1 MLWTRLNML
10 SVCIT
15 IAMALGVEP
24 SQAYSL
30 NPVTL
35 AEELQKKLNEK
46 NFLPTT
52 EYYVAQKWL
61 RTNGKMATPQLGI
74 KLLQLGYQEN
84 IKSSPLT
91 EGQYHQ
97 LPPEECQK
105 FNEETES
112 VTDCWLIRE
121 WDLLKLNFENQ
132 TLIVT
137 QNLDPDHIHILKIL
151 DYDTKTQL
159 TAWPL
164 KPQLFA
170 QTVGSQPIMQKKR
183 QLHEMPAACL
193 QAVLAIEDTAF
204 LEHGGVSVTGTLR
217 ALVKNLTSGRKA
229 QGGST
234 ITQQLVKNYFLTPER
249 TYKRKFQE
257 MILSVLLESQF
268 TKDQILETYLN
279 IIYMAQNGAYQV
291 IGFPA
296 ASEFYFGEPIE
307 KLKID
312 QCALLAAV
320 LNGPGVFSPFRN
332 PEKALARRNRVLDK
346 MKEQGFITQNQHDIA
361 LVASLP
367 TKMPAQATE
376 TSPYFIDAARAELI
390 ANDVSL
396 ENKKVLLTL
405 DLDSQSAA
413 QNALQKHLNFLESDN
428 KAVKKIKETQ
438 KKNLEG
444 IVLTSDSTGR
454 ILAAVGGR
462 NFRQSQYN
470 RVIKSQRQI
479 GSLIKPFVYLTAI
492 DKLKLN
498 PLSII
503 QDEKL
508 NIKIANKT
516 WSPENYDRKFL
527 GDLPLYY
534 ALKMSLNAATTK
546 LAMEMGIPALIDT
559 LKKFGITKEFE
570 PHPSLSLGAMEL
582 SPLEMLGPYLQLS
595 QMGKPVKLTFV
606 EFIWSRDN
614 VQFIFEP
621 SAQKENE
628 ISESDVALILGIMKQ
643 TLISGTAQSA
653 KYHQLTGNWAG
664 KTGTT
669 SDNRDAWFIGMN
681 ALESTLTWVGY
692 DDNTNSKLT
701 GSSGA
706 VPVWINYTK
715 WASNQWNM
723 TDFHWPNT
731 VEKRLITQD
740 ELLKLN
746 FALEKEA
753 SFELLFKKSFFD

>member
-1 MLWTRLNML
+1 MLWTRLNLL

-35 AEELQKKLNEK
+35 AEELKQKLNEK

-61 RTNGKMATPQLGI
+61 RINGRIATSSLGDQL
-74 KLLQLGYQEN
+74 LTQGYQEN
-84 IKSSPLT
+84 LTSGPIT
-91 EGQYHQ
+91 EGQFRK
-97 LPPEECQK
+97 LSTEDCQK
-105 FNEETES
+105 LNPELEIS
-112 VTDCWLIRE
+112 VDCWQIHE
-121 WDLLKLNFENQ
+121 WDLLKLNINNQ
-132 TLIVT
+132 VYIVT
-137 QNLDPDHIHILKIL
+137 QSLDSDSAHILKIL
-151 DYDTKTQL
+151 DHESKKQL

-183 QLHEMPAACL
+183 QLHEMPAACM

-217 ALVKNLTSGRKA
+217 ALLKNLTSGRKA

-257 MILSVLLESQF
+257 IVLSVLLESQF

-332 PEKALARRNRVLDK
+332 PDKALSRRNRVLEK
-346 MKEQGFITQNQHDIA
+346 MREQGFITQNQLNSS
-361 LVASLP
+361 LVAPLP
-367 TKMPAQATE
+367 TKIPAQATE
-376 TSPYFIDAARAELI
+376 TSPYFIDAARTELV
-390 ANDVSL
+390 ANDVNL

-413 QNALQKHLNFLESDN
+413 QNALQSHLNFLELEN
-428 KAVKKIKETQ
+428 KRIKDIKTKQ
-438 KKNLEG
+438 KKSLEG
-444 IVLTSDSTGR
+444 ILLTSDSTGR
-454 ILAAVGGR
+454 IMAAVGGR
-462 NFRQSQYN
+462 NFKQSQYN

-479 GSLIKPFVYLTAI
+479 GSLIKPFVYLTAVK
-492 DKLKLN
+492 KLKLN
-498 PLSII
+498 PLSLI

-516 WSPENYDRKFL
+516 WSPENYDRQFL
-527 GDLPLYY
+527 GEVPFYY
-534 ALKMSLNAATTK
+534 ALKMSLNAATAK
-546 LAMEMGIPALIDT
+546 LAMQIEIPTLIDT
-559 LKKFGITKEFE
+559 LKSFGITKDLE
-570 PHPSLSLGAMEL
+570 PHPSLSLGALEL

-595 QMGKPVKLTFV
+595 QMGRPVKLTFI
-606 EFIWSRDN
+606 ESIWSKDN
-614 VQFIFEP
+614 VQFIFE
-621 SAQKENE
+621 SNEQTENE

-643 TLISGTAQSA
+643 TLISGTAQAA
-653 KYHQLTGNWAG
+653 KFNQLTGYWAG

-669 SDNRDAWFIGMN
+669 SDNRDAWFIGMS
-681 ALESTLTWVGY
+681 AFESTLTWVGY

-715 WASNQWNM
+715 QAARNWNLI
-723 TDFHWPNT
+723 DFKWPDS
-731 VEKRLITQD
+731 VEKRIVTQD
-740 ELLKLN
+740 QLTKLN
-746 FALEKEA
+746 FNLEKE
-753 SFELLFKKSFFD
+753 SSMELLFKKSFFD

>member
-61 RTNGKMATPQLGI
+61 RRGGKLEIQQLGT

-84 IKSSPLT
+84 LKSTALP
-91 EGQYHQ
+91 EGQYR
-97 LPPEECQK
+97 LLTSDECK
-105 FNEETES
+105 TFIENTERPME
-112 VTDCWLIRE
+112 CWLIRE
-121 WDLLKLNFENQ
+121 WDLLKLNLGNQ
-132 TLIVT
+132 VLIVT
-137 QNLDPDHIHILKIL
+137 ENLDADHIHIQKIFK
-151 DYDTKTQL
+151 YDTKESL

-204 LEHGGVSVTGTLR
+204 LEHGGVSITGTLR
-217 ALVKNLTSGRKA
+217 ALIKNLTSGRKA

-234 ITQQLVKNYFLTPER
+234 ITQQLVKNYFLTSER

-257 MILSVLLESQF
+257 IILSVLLESQF

-279 IIYMAQNGAYQV
+279 IIYMAQNGSYQV
-291 IGFPA
+291 IGYPA

-332 PEKALARRNRVLDK
+332 PDKALARRNRVLEK
-346 MKEQGFITQNQHDIA
+346 MKEQGFITQNQLDTA
-361 LVASLP
+361 LVATLP
-367 TKMPAQATE
+367 TKMPVQASE
-376 TSPYFIDAARAELI
+376 TSPYFIDAARTELI

-405 DLDSQSAA
+405 DLESQTAA
-413 QNALQKHLNFLESDN
+413 QNALQTHLNFLESEN
-428 KAVKKIKETQ
+428 KTVKKIKATQ

-444 IVLTSDSTGR
+444 IVLTADSSGR
-454 ILAAVGGR
+454 IMAAVGGR
-462 NFRQSQYN
+462 NFKQSQYN
-470 RVIKSQRQI
+470 RVTKSQRQI
-479 GSLIKPFVYLTAI
+479 GSLIKPFVYLTALE
-492 DKLKLN
+492 KLKLN

-508 NIKIANKT
+508 KIKIANKN

-527 GDLPLYY
+527 GDVPLYY

-546 LAMEMGIPALIDT
+546 LAMDIEIPTLIET
-559 LKKFGITKEFE
+559 LKKFGIAKELE
-570 PHPSLSLGAMEL
+570 PHPSLSLGAIEL

-595 QMGKPVKLTFV
+595 QMGKSIKLTFI
-606 EFIWSRDN
+606 ESIWSKDN
-614 VQFIFEP
+614 VQFIFE
-621 SAQKENE
+621 STGIKESE
-628 ISESDVALILGIMKQ
+628 ISELDVALILGIMKQ
-643 TLISGTAQSA
+643 TLISGTAQAA
-653 KYHQLTGNWAG
+653 KFHQLTGNWAG

-669 SDNRDAWFIGMN
+669 SDNRDAWFIGMS

-715 WASNQWNM
+715 WASNQWSM
-723 TDFHWPNT
+723 TDFQWPDT
-731 VEKRLITQD
+731 VEKKIVTQND
-740 ELLKLN
+740 LLKLN
-746 FALEKEA
+746 FTLENEA
-753 SFELLFKKSFFD
+753 SLELLFKKSFFD

>member
-1 MLWTRLNML
+1 ML

-24 SQAYSL
+24 SEAYSL

-35 AEELQKKLNEK
+35 AQELQQKLNEK

-61 RTNGKMATPQLGI
+61 RVHGKLASTDLREP
-74 KLLQLGYQEN
+74 LLQLGFQEN
-84 IKSSPLT
+84 LKTTALL
-91 EGQYHQ
+91 EGQFRQ
-97 LPPEECQK
+97 LSNEECK
-105 FNEETES
+105 INNPETES
-112 VTDCWLIRE
+112 PQSCWLVRE
-121 WDLLKLNFENQ
+121 WDLIKLNFENQ
-132 TLIVT
+132 ILIVT
-137 QNLDPDHIHILKIL
+137 ENLDTENIQVTKIMTYE
-151 DYDTKTQL
+151 DKKIQ

-204 LEHGGVSVTGTLR
+204 LEHGGVSVTGTFR
-217 ALVKNLTSGRKA
+217 ALVKNITSGRKA

-234 ITQQLVKNYFLTPER
+234 ITQQLVKNYFLTSER

-257 MILSVLLESQF
+257 IILSVLLESQF
-268 TKDQILETYLN
+268 TKDEILETYLN

-307 KLKID
+307 KLKVD

-332 PEKALARRNRVLDK
+332 PDKALARRNRVLEK
-346 MKEQGFITQNQHDIA
+346 MKEQGFITQNQLDTA
-361 LVASLP
+361 LTAALP
-367 TKMPAQATE
+367 TKMPVQATE
-376 TSPYFIDAARAELI
+376 TSPYFIDAARSELL

-405 DLDSQSAA
+405 DLESQTTA
-413 QNALQKHLNFLESDN
+413 QNALQNHLKFLESEN
-428 KAVKKIKETQ
+428 KSVKKIKETL

-444 IVLTSDSTGR
+444 ILLTADYSGR
-454 ILAAVGGR
+454 IMAAVGGR
-462 NFRQSQYN
+462 NFRQSQFN
-470 RVIKSQRQI
+470 RITKSQRQI
-479 GSLIKPFVYLTAI
+479 GSLIKPFVYLAAI
-492 DKLKLN
+492 EKLKLN

-508 NIKIANKT
+508 SIKIGKKN

-527 GDLPLYY
+527 GPVPLYY
-534 ALKMSLNAATTK
+534 ALKMSLNAATTGLAVEMEIPYLVETLNK
-546 LAMEMGIPALIDT
+546 L
-559 LKKFGITKEFE
+559 GITKKIE
-570 PHPSLSLGAMEL
+570 PHPSLALGALEL
-582 SPLEMLGPYLQLS
+582 SPLEILSPYLQIS
-595 QMGKPVKLTFV
+595 QMGRSIKPTFI
-606 EFIWSRDN
+606 ESIWSRDN
-614 VQFIFEP
+614 VQFIIEP
-621 SAQKENE
+621 KVISNE
-628 ISESDVALILGIMKQ
+628 SLSESDIALLIGMMKQ
-643 TLISGTAQSA
+643 TLISGTAASA
-653 KYHQLTGNWAG
+653 NASQLSGLWAG

-669 SDNRDAWFIGMN
+669 SDNKDAWFVGFS
-681 ALESTLTWVGY
+681 AQESTLTWVGY

-706 VPVWINYTK
+706 VPIWINYTK
-715 WASNQWNM
+715 QAAEKWNGS
-723 TDFHWPNT
+723 DFKFPNT
-731 VEKRLITQD
+731 VEKKIISQD
-740 ELLKLN
+740 DLQKLN
-746 FALEKEA
+746 FLLEKQN
-753 SFELLFKKSFFD
+753 ELELVFKKSFFD

>member
-35 AEELQKKLNEK
+35 AEELEKKLNEK

-61 RTNGKMATPQLGI
+61 RINGKIATPQLGI
-74 KLLQLGYQEN
+74 PLLQMGYQEN
-84 IKSSPLT
+84 LKSRSLS
-91 EGQYHQ
+91 EGQFRQ
-97 LPPEECQK
+97 LPADECQK
-105 FNEETES
+105 IIDGTNSPNE
-112 VTDCWLIRE
+112 CWLIRE
-121 WDLLKLNFENQ
+121 WDLLKLNSDNQ
-132 TLIVT
+132 VLILT
-137 QNLDPDHIHILKIL
+137 ENLDTDHIYISKIL
-151 DYDTKTQL
+151 RYDTKESL

-204 LEHGGVSVTGTLR
+204 LEHGGVSVTGTFR
-217 ALVKNLTSGRKA
+217 ALIKNLTSGRKA

-234 ITQQLVKNYFLTPER
+234 ITQQLVKNYFLTSER

-257 MILSVLLESQF
+257 IILSVLLESQF

-279 IIYMAQNGAYQV
+279 IIYMAQNGSYQV
-291 IGFPA
+291 IGYPA

-332 PEKALARRNRVLDK
+332 PDKALARRNRVLEK
-346 MKEQGFITQNQHDIA
+346 MKEQGFITQNQLDTS

-367 TKMPAQATE
+367 TKIPAQASE
-376 TSPYFIDAARAELI
+376 TSPYFIDAARTELI
-390 ANDVSL
+390 AKDISL

-413 QNALQKHLNFLESDN
+413 QSALQNHLNFLESEN
-428 KAVKKIKETQ
+428 KTIKKIKETQ
-438 KKNLEG
+438 RKNLEG
-444 IVLTSDSTGR
+444 IVLTSDSSGR
-454 ILAAVGGR
+454 IMAAVGGR
-462 NFRQSQYN
+462 NFKQSQYN

-479 GSLIKPFVYLTAI
+479 GSLIKPFVYLTALE
-492 DKLKLN
+492 KLKLN

-527 GDLPLYY
+527 GDIPLYY

-546 LAMEMGIPALIDT
+546 LAMEMEISTLIET
-559 LKKFGITKEFE
+559 LKKFGVTKELG
-570 PHPSLSLGAMEL
+570 PHPSLSLGAIEL

-595 QMGKPVKLTFV
+595 QMGKSTKPTFV
-606 EFIWSRDN
+606 EFIWSKDD
-614 VQFIFEP
+614 VQFVFE
-621 SAQKENE
+621 STGIKESE

-643 TLISGTAQSA
+643 TLISGTAQAA
-653 KYHQLTGNWAG
+653 KIHQLTGNWAG

-669 SDNRDAWFIGMN
+669 SDNRDAWFIGMS
-681 ALESTLTWVGY
+681 ALESTLAWVGY

-715 WASNQWNM
+715 WASSQWNM
-723 TDFHWPNT
+723 TDFKWPDT
-731 VEKRLITQD
+731 VEKKIITQD
-740 ELLKLN
+740 DLIKLN
-746 FALEKEA
+746 FELEKET
-753 SFELLFKKSFFD
+753 SIELVFKKSFFD